1 MKRYLLFI
9 CFLTTALM
17 YPQDYKTCGTDEM
30 MEKAFEADP
39 SLRKKTELLKQEVNS
54 YIKNGNL
61 EMMIKYM

>member
-39 SLRKKTELLKQEVNS
+39 SLRKKQNYLNKKLTH
-54 YIKNGNL
+54 I
-61 EMMIKYM
+61 